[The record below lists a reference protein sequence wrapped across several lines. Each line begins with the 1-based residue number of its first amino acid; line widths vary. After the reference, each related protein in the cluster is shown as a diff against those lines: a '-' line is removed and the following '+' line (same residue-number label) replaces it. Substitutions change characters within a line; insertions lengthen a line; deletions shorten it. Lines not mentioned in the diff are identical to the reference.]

1 MAKIIYLN
9 KNTDQ
14 RGSLTSVQ
22 DEINFKI
29 QRVYYLYN
37 LSKYHRG
44 GHRHKKTKQAL
55 ISLNGSCSVFCSN
68 GHTKK
73 NFILNKPN
81 KCLILEPED
90 WHTLSKFKKNTIIL
104 VLASHKYDTKDYII
118 EPYK

>member
-1 MAKIIYLN
+1 MAKIIHLN
-9 KNTDQ
+9 KNTDK
-14 RGSLTSVQ
+14 RGSLTSIQ

-37 LSKYHRG
+37 LSKYSRG

-55 ISLNGSCSVFCSN
+55 ISLNGSCNVFCSN

-73 NFILNKPN
+73 NFKLNKPN
-81 KCLILEPED
+81 KCLILDPDD
-90 WHTLSKFKKNTIIL
+90 WHILSKFERNTVIL
-104 VLASHKYDTKDYII
+104 IVASHKYDIKDYIF